1 MQFNTELTI
10 DLDEVK
16 NFIESSTF
24 TQFLLEKAPSFECA
38 AFVLQKLMDAVDEA
52 AQSLDNSNNI

>member
-1 MQFNTELTI
+1 MHFDTELTI

-16 NFIESSTF
+16 DFIESKTF

-38 AFVLQKLMDAVDEA
+38 AFVLQKLMDALDEA
-52 AQSLDNSNNI
+52 AQSLDNSN